1 MPRIGW
7 IIERKLAVL
16 LTLSLPWAL
25 FEPVPAGAAQ
35 ATAAGRAKL
44 TASDGAQADHFGSS
58 VSIDG
63 ATIVVGA
70 PLADDHGVAYVF
82 VDAGGGWEGRPT
94 ETAKLEAAEPGFSD
108 FFGYSVAISGDTI
121 VVGAYG
127 AEGPGFDNRGAA
139 YVFEKPAGGWAGQV
153 TESAKLTA
161 SDAGLGDDFGVAV
174 SISGDTI
181 VVGAV
186 QANVGGHNDQG
197 AAYVFVK
204 PGGGWS
210 GHLTE
215 DAKVTASDG
224 SAGDQF
230 GDSVSI
236 DGDTVVVGA
245 HFHNVGGHSDHQGSA
260 YVFVE
265 PAGGWAGSLTETAEL
280 TASDGAVGDAFG
292 SVAVGGDTVL
302 VGAPQHDGTGL
313 IDRGSAYVFVEPAGG
328 WAGSLTETAE
338 LTASD
343 GSAGDHFGHGVTVS
357 GSRLAVGA
365 GYDRVGNDRNQG
377 SAYLFSEPPGGW
389 AGDLT
394 ESAKLVASDGT
405 ALDFFGFSLALEGS
419 TVVAGAQFD
428 DIGLNIDQGSAYV
441 FENALR

>member
-1 MPRIGW
+1 
-7 IIERKLAVL
+7 
-16 LTLSLPWAL
+16 
-25 FEPVPAGAAQ
+25 
-35 ATAAGRAKL
+35 
-44 TASDGAQADHFGSS
+44 

-63 ATIVVGA
+63 ATIVAGA
-70 PLADDHGVAYVF
+70 PLADGHGVAYVF
-82 VDAGGGWEGRPT
+82 VDPGGGWEGRPT

-127 AEGPGFDNRGAA
+127 VEGRGFDNRGAA
-139 YVFEKPAGGWAGQV
+139 YVFEKPPGGSAGHL
-153 TESAKLTA
+153 TESARLTA
-161 SDAGLGDDFGVAV
+161 SDAGLGDDFGVSVA
-174 SISGDTI
+174 ISGDTI
-181 VVGAV
+181 LVGAV

-215 DAKVTASDG
+215 AARLTASDG

-245 HFHNVGGHSDHQGSA
+245 HFHNVGGHGDHQGA
-260 YVFVE
+260 
-265 PAGGWAGSLTETAEL
+265 
-280 TASDGAVGDAFG
+280 
-292 SVAVGGDTVL
+292 
-302 VGAPQHDGTGL
+302 
-313 IDRGSAYVFVEPAGG
+313 AYVFVEPAGG

-343 GSAGDHFGHGVTVS
+343 GSSGDQFGHGVTVS
-357 GSRLAVGA
+357 GSRLAGGA
-365 GYDRVGNDRNQG
+365 GYDRVGADRDQG

-394 ESAKLVASDGT
+394 ESAKLVRPT
-405 ALDFFGFSLALEGS
+405 ALRWTSSASRWRSKGARSSLACSS
-419 TVVAGAQFD
+419 TT
-428 DIGLNIDQGSAYV
+428 SA
-441 FENALR
+441 

>member
-1 MPRIGW
+1 MSRIGSV
-7 IIERKLAVL
+7 IERKLASL
-16 LTLSLPWAL
+16 LPLPLSLAL
-25 FEPVPAGAAQ
+25 LLEPAPAAAAQ
-35 ATAAGRAKL
+35 AAGRAKL
-44 TASDGAQADHFGSS
+44 TASDGEQADNFGNS

-70 PLADDHGVAYVF
+70 WLADDHGVAYVF
-82 VDAGGGWEGRPT
+82 VGPDGWEGRPT
-94 ETAKLEAAEPGFSD
+94 ETAKLEASDPGFSD
-108 FFGYSVAISGDTI
+108 FFGHSVAISGDTI

-127 AEGPGFDNRGAA
+127 VEGRGFDNRGAA
-139 YVFEKPAGGWAGQV
+139 YVFEKPPGGWAGHV
-153 TESAKLTA
+153 TESARLTA

-174 SISGDTI
+174 AISGDTI
-181 VVGAV
+181 LVGAV

-215 DAKVTASDG
+215 DAKLTASDG

-245 HFHNVGGHSDHQGSA
+245 HFHDVGGHSDRGAA

-280 TASDGAVGDAFG
+280 TASDGAAGDAFG
-292 SVAVGGDTVL
+292 SVAVEGDTVL
-302 VGAPQHDGTGL
+302 VGAPGHDGTGL

-328 WAGSLTETAE
+328 WAGGLTENAE

-343 GSAGDHFGHGVTVS
+343 GDSGDRFGHGVTVS
-357 GSRLAVGA
+357 RSRLAVGA
-365 GYDRVGNDRNQG
+365 GQDRVGSDRHQG

-394 ESAKLVASDGT
+394 ESAKLVAPDGT
-405 ALDFFGFSLALEGS
+405 ALDSFGFSLALSGH
-419 TVVAGAQFD
+419 TLVAGALFD
-428 DIGLNIDQGSAYV
+428 SIGQNYSQGSAYV
-441 FENALR
+441 FEESLR